1 MERNATYNY
10 SNESAGVTSMTNGV
24 AINYGDVAPEAKENF
39 SYETT
44 NVKYNTLDNLKKY
57 NMQLYNYATPCEY
70 CQTILDGTAVPLP
83 ENPEDANIGF
93 WSDSLSV
100 SVPEANGI
108 FSKSVTI
115 YLDSDKQYSSQGFTF
130 TFDKF
135 NNIYPTS
142 LTIQWSRVTDDEM
155 TIIHTETFTPD
166 SAFYFCRYKAKNF
179 NSVAITF
186 NSLNMPSNRLKV
198 ESIDFGYGTIF
209 FGDELRNA
217 SVSQSINPISTDISI
232 NTCSFSLD
240 SKSDM
245 EYSFQKKQP
254 ISIYFNDKLRATVF
268 VKQSTRK
275 GKFLWDVSCE
285 DYFGIMDDTIYKGG
299 IYKDKKAGELLEDI
313 FDTCEVPNSISDS
326 VYNMTVTGYIPY
338 TTCRAALMQVCFA
351 CQCVANT
358 SESSV
363 VNIGFL
369 NDEVTQTIP
378 LSRIMQGQNFSDSD
392 TVTRVELT
400 FHTYRKSNE
409 QEDLYTAE
417 SSETRENILVKFS
430 EPHYNLS
437 INGGTITESGVN
449 YAVITANEGCVLKGY
464 KYEHDTQIKTKTND
478 VVLDSDLENVTSIT
492 DATLVSSA
500 NVDSVIN
507 KCYNWIVNTSST
519 SAKIVEGKNVEYG
532 KKIKYGRSKYGRF
545 KYGGYAPNKVTYDKV
560 VNTGDKIT
568 LNTEY
573 MGDYTGVVISQKY
586 SLTGNIIVKEAV
598 VK

>member
-1 MERNATYNY
+1 
-10 SNESAGVTSMTNGV
+10 MTNGV

-39 SYETT
+39 IYETS
-44 NVKYNTLDNLKKY
+44 NLKYNTLDNLKKY
-57 NMQLYNYATPCEY
+57 NMQLYNYATPCET

-83 ENPEDANIGF
+83 ENPEEANIGF
-93 WSDSLSV
+93 WSNSLST
-100 SVPEANGI
+100 GI
-108 FSKSVTI
+108 DGVFATPIVLT
-115 YLDSDKQYSSQGFTF
+115 LESDKQYSSQGFTF

-135 NNIYPTS
+135 NGIYPTS
-142 LTIQWSRVTDDEM
+142 LKIQWFRVTEDAITE
-155 TIIHTETFTPD
+155 IHSETFTPD
-166 SAFYFCRYKAKNF
+166 SAFYFCRYKAENF
-179 NSVAITF
+179 NKVIITF
-186 NSLNMPSNRLKV
+186 YSLNMAANRLKV

-209 FGDELRNA
+209 FGDELRNT

-232 NTCSFSLD
+232 NTCSFFLD

-313 FDTCEVPNSISDS
+313 FDTCNVPNSISDS

-378 LSRIMQGQNFSDSD
+378 LSRIMQGQNFTDSD

-417 SSETRENILVKFS
+417 SSGTGENILVKFS

-437 INGGTITESGVN
+437 IENGTIDENEYGVN
-449 YAVITANEGCVLKGY
+449 YAIITANEGCVLKGY
-464 KYEHDTQIKTKTND
+464 KYEHDTQIKTKTNN
-478 VVLDSDLENVTSIT
+478 VVLASELENVTSIT

-519 SAKIVEGKNVEYG
+519 SAKIVEGKTVDYG
-532 KKIKYGRSKYGRF
+532 KRIKYGGAKYGRI
-545 KYGGYAPNKVTYDKV
+545 KYGEYAPNKITYDKV

-573 MGDYTGVVISQKY
+573 MGDYTGTVISQKY
-586 SLTGNIIVKEAV
+586 SLNGSIIVKEAV